1 MLAHLSHAGR
11 QSSHRDG
18 AAGTEGE
25 RGRAQSRARAG
36 EEVMGLDL
44 GQELCWAPPWHP
56 LHFSLFHFMQD
67 ED

>member
-1 MLAHLSHAGR
+1 MLVHLSHADR

-36 EEVMGLDL
+36 EEAMEQVL
-44 GQELCWAPPWHP
+44 GQELCWALPRHP

>member
-1 MLAHLSHAGR
+1 
-11 QSSHRDG
+11 
-18 AAGTEGE
+18 
-25 RGRAQSRARAG
+25 
-36 EEVMGLDL
+36 MGLDL